1 MSVFM
6 TDTASMR
13 WGRKIDEN
21 IEKNAL
27 IPQKMFYLMSE

>member
-6 TDTASMR
+6 TVTASMR

-21 IEKNAL
+21 IENRPNPPKNVL
-27 IPQKMFYLMSE
+27 FDE